1 MAIVGE
7 AHVIVRAIT
16 TGFQKDID
24 DAMNGITN
32 KAQAAGVS
40 LGSAFSSGASGGLS
54 KLDQQA
60 LNTYKSINRLI
71 EGGYYLQGAIAG
83 LLPVVADL
91 VGGLFALGAQAAAAA
106 PALIVLPSVF
116 SAIGQAAIT
125 AKLAFSGV
133 SKAIGA
139 LSKKSKGGGGIDK
152 LPGLL
157 EKYANAQERAKNA
170 NTRVKKSYEALTEA
184 QEAAR
189 ESLQQLNFDAED
201 AAIAEQKAS
210 IELAKARETLL
221 RVQDLPPNSAA
232 RKEAEL
238 AYAEADLNLRRAKD
252 RNADLA
258 KETETRNAAGVE
270 GSKEV
275 LNALEDITE
284 AEKAQKK
291 AIIEKAKAKKELDNA
306 KAGKG
311 GGGGGGDG
319 ADATAGLSKEAASFA
334 KYIADLKPKLD
345 ELKASAGK
353 DLFPALETA
362 VGNLVTN
369 LFPTLNKILGDTGKA
384 LGQSA
389 IDFSKVV
396 TEADNLKN
404 LNTVAG
410 TNKDT
415 IGKLGKVAG
424 NLYSVFLSLLS
435 AADPLIRRFTD
446 WLVVLTSGLKTT
458 TEAKNKTGELTNT
471 FNKAGDVVA
480 QLGRILRTL
489 GSAFMDMGKAA
500 TGPGSGGQ
508 LILDYF
514 EKAAKKFKDF
524 TSAGLKDGSLKEYF
538 KNVATNF
545 TKVLDILGKI
555 TGAFAK
561 VGGKKSTGSFL
572 DSIGKSIDILAP
584 ALEKL
589 TDGGAGGAFGK
600 FIEQIAEFLAAT
612 SDSGSIKVYF
622 TILTT
627 ALGLLNSILTNPIT
641 SKILA
646 IVAAVHGG
654 RLAFSRFGKTINTAK
669 DYIKGSIDSFKDM
682 YDKTSN
688 VRDGF
693 KYARTQGDGFFGSIK
708 AGIKN
713 SKSFQKVFGQNSKVL
728 STYQS
733 ATNKAKTAFTAL
745 KDGAIKAKGM
755 VMGLGK
761 AIKSSTLFTK
771 LSSAATKAWTA
782 VQAAFN
788 AVMAMNPIVLI
799 VVAIVALIAI
809 VVAAYFKFQWFR
821 DFVDSVWDKIAA
833 GLSFLWQNI
842 IKPIFEAIGSV
853 FGAVWGVIKVVF
865 GAVWGAIKTSIE
877 FVWNN
882 IIKPIFEA
890 IGSVFGAIWGAIKG
904 AFDFVWGSVQ
914 AQISFSWNK
923 IIKPIFE
930 AFGAVFGAVWGV
942 IKGAFDLVWGAIKTS
957 IDFAWNRVIKPVF
970 EAIGSVFGKIWD
982 GIKGAFTRV
991 WDFITGAIDKA
1002 KDIFSGITDAIKGAF
1017 KTAFNFVA
1025 NIWNKTIGKIGFKAP
1040 SWLGGWEFN
1049 VPDIPLMAKGGVVSP
1064 RTGGTLAVIGEG
1076 GRPERVEP
1084 LDTDGL
1090 SQRDRAIITLLS
1102 GGRNT
1107 GGVNI
1112 TVNPSPGMDE
1122 VELAALVSRQISFQ
1136 LRRGA
1141 A

>member
-1 MAIVGE
+1 
-7 AHVIVRAIT
+7 
-16 TGFQKDID
+16 
-24 DAMNGITN
+24 
-32 KAQAAGVS
+32 
-40 LGSAFSSGASGGLS
+40 
-54 KLDQQA
+54 
-60 LNTYKSINRLI
+60 LI

-83 LLPVVADL
+83 LLPVVTDL

-133 SKAIGA
+133 GKAISA
-139 LSKKSKGGGGIDK
+139 LGKQSKGGGGIDK

-275 LNALEDITE
+275 LNALENITE

-291 AIIEKAKAKKELDNA
+291 AIIETAKAKKELDNA

-311 GGGGGGDG
+311 GGGGGG
-319 ADATAGLSKEAASFA
+319 ADATAGLSEEAASFA
-334 KYIADLKPKLD
+334 KYIADLKPKFD
-345 ELKASAGK
+345 ELKASAGR

-480 QLGRILRTL
+480 QLGRILGTL

-572 DSIGKSIDILAP
+572 DSISKSIDILAP

-627 ALGLLNSILTNPIT
+627 ALGLLNSILTNPIA

-646 IVAAVHGG
+646 IAAAAHGG

-669 DYIKGSIDSFKDM
+669 DYIGGSIDSFKDL
-682 YDKTSN
+682 YSKTSN

-693 KYARTQGDGFFGSIK
+693 KYARKQGDGLFSSIK
-708 AGIKN
+708 GGIKN
-713 SKSFQKVFGQNSKVL
+713 SKTFQSVFGQNSKVL
-728 STYQS
+728 SAYQS
-733 ATNKAKTAFTAL
+733 ATFKAKTAVKGLGDFAT
-745 KDGAIKAKGM
+745 KAKGM
-755 VMGLGK
+755 VTGLGK

-771 LSSAATKAWTA
+771 LASAATKAWTL

-788 AVMAMNPIVLI
+788 AVMAMNPVVLI
-799 VVAIVALIAI
+799 ILAIVALIAI
-809 VVAAYFKFQWFR
+809 VVAAYFRFKWFR
-821 DFVDSVWDKIAA
+821 DFVDGVFDAIGA
-833 GLSFLWQNI
+833 GLSFIWENI
-842 IKPIFEAIGSV
+842 IQPVFNAIATV
-853 FGAVWGVIKVVF
+853 FAAVWGVIQTVF
-865 GAVWGAIKTSIE
+865 STVWGAIQTAISFVWENIIQPIFNAIGAVFAAVWGAIQT
-877 FVWNN
+877 
-882 IIKPIFEA
+882 
-890 IGSVFGAIWGAIKG
+890 
-904 AFDFVWGSVQ
+904 AFDFVWGAIQ
-914 AQISFSWNK
+914 TQISFVWEN
-923 IIKPIFE
+923 IIRPVFE
-930 AFGAVFGAVWGV
+930 AIGAVFSA
-942 IKGAFDLVWGAIKTS
+942 VWGAIQTAF
-957 IDFAWNRVIKPVF
+957 DFVWGAIQAAISFVWENIIRPVF
-970 EAIGSVFGKIWD
+970 EAIGSVFSGIWD
-982 GIKGAFTRV
+982 GIRTAFSRA
-991 WDFITGAIDKA
+991 WGFITGAVRGA
-1002 KDIFSGITDAIKGAF
+1002 ASIFGGVRDTIIGAF
-1017 KTAFNFVA
+1017 RNAINF
-1025 NIWNKTIGKIGFKAP
+1025 IIRGWNNLDFTIPKIKIAGLTFGGFTIG
-1040 SWLGGWEFN
+1040 L
-1049 VPDIPLMAKGGVVSP
+1049 PDIPEFAQGGIIRPSP
-1064 RTGGTLAVIGEG
+1064 GGTLARIGEA
-1076 GRPERVEP
+1076 GRAERVEP
-1084 LDTDGL
+1084 LDPDGL
-1090 SQRDRAIITLLS
+1090 SKRDKAMISLLS
-1102 GGRNT
+1102 GGAG

>member
-24 DAMNGITN
+24 DAMNGITSR
-32 KAQAAGVS
+32 AQAAGTS
-40 LGSAFSSGASGGLS
+40 LGKAFSGGASGGLS

-71 EGGYYLQGAIAG
+71 EGGYYLQGAIAS
-83 LLPVVADL
+83 LLPVVTDL

-133 SKAIGA
+133 GKAISTLG
-139 LSKKSKGGGGIDK
+139 KQSKGGGGIDK

-157 EKYANAQERAKNA
+157 EKYANAQERAENA

-275 LNALEDITE
+275 LNALENITE

-291 AIIEKAKAKKELDNA
+291 AIIETAKAQKELDDA

-311 GGGGGGDG
+311 GGGGGG

-334 KYIADLKPKLD
+334 KYIADLKPKFD
-345 ELKASAGK
+345 QLKAAAGR

-362 VGNLVTN
+362 VGNLVTK
-369 LFPTLNKILGDTGKA
+369 LFPALNKILGETGKA

-389 IDFSKVV
+389 IDFSKIV

-404 LNTVAG
+404 LNTVAD
-410 TNKDT
+410 TNRDT
-415 IGKLGKVAG
+415 IGKLGTVTG

-446 WLVVLTSGLKTT
+446 WVVVLTNGWKET
-458 TEAKNKTGELTNT
+458 TEAKNKTGELAGV
-471 FNKAGDVVA
+471 FSQAGDVAA
-480 QLGRILRTL
+480 QLGGILGTL

-524 TSAGLKDGSLKEYF
+524 TKNALEDGSLEQYF
-538 KNVATNF
+538 KDVATNF

-561 VGGKKSTGSFL
+561 VGGKKGTGDFL
-572 DSIGKSIDILAP
+572 DSISKSIDILAP

-600 FIEQIAEFLAAT
+600 FIEQIAELLANT
-612 SDSGSIKVYF
+612 TESGSLKVYF

-627 ALGLLNSILTNPIT
+627 ALGLLNDILKNPIAAELL
-641 SKILA
+641 K
-646 IVAAVHGG
+646 IVAVVHGG
-654 RLAFSRFGKTINTAK
+654 RLAFNRFGKTINTAK
-669 DYIKGSIDSFKDM
+669 DYIGGSIDSFKDL
-682 YDKTSN
+682 YSKTSN

-693 KYARTQGDGFFGSIK
+693 KYARKQGDGLFSSIK
-708 AGIKN
+708 GGIKN
-713 SKSFQKVFGQNSKVL
+713 SKTFQRVFGQNSKVL

-733 ATNKAKTAFTAL
+733 ATNTAKTAVKGLADGANKAKTAV
-745 KDGAIKAKGM
+745 KGMGSAIKKT
-755 VMGLGK
+755 
-761 AIKSSTLFTK
+761 TLFTK
-771 LSSAATKAWTA
+771 LASAATKAWTA

-788 AVMAMNPIVLI
+788 IVMAMNPVVLI
-799 VVAIVALIAI
+799 ILAIAALIAI
-809 VVAAYFKFQWFR
+809 VVAAYFRFKWFR
-821 DFVDSVWDKIAA
+821 NFVDGVFDAIGA
-833 GLSFLWQNI
+833 GLSFI
-842 IKPIFEAIGSV
+842 
-853 FGAVWGVIKVVF
+853 
-865 GAVWGAIKTSIE
+865 
-877 FVWNN
+877 WNN
-882 IIKPIFEA
+882 IIQPIFNAMVTAFSLVWQGIQMAFTAVWEA
-890 IGSVFGAIWGAIKG
+890 IQTAIS
-904 AFDFVWGSVQ
+904 FVWE
-914 AQISFSWNK
+914 N
-923 IIKPIFE
+923 IIQPVFNAI
-930 AFGAVFGAVWGV
+930 GAVFAAVWQGIQMAFTAVWEAIQTAISFVWENIIQPVFNAIGAVFAAVWQG
-942 IKGAFDLVWGAIKTS
+942 IQMAFTAVWEAIQTAIS
-957 IDFAWNRVIKPVF
+957 FVWENIIRPVF
-970 EAIGSVFGKIWD
+970 NAIGEVFGNIWS
-982 GIKGAFTRV
+982 GIQTAFSRA
-991 WDFITGAIDKA
+991 WDFITGAVEDA
-1002 KDIFSGITDAIKGAF
+1002 QEIFGAVRDTIVDAFRNAINFIIRAWNGIEFTIPRVEVGGIGF
-1017 KTAFNFVA
+1017 GGF
-1025 NIWNKTIGKIGFKAP
+1025 TIG
-1040 SWLGGWEFN
+1040 L
-1049 VPDIPLMAKGGVVSP
+1049 PDIPELAEGGVIRPSL
-1064 RTGGTLAVIGEG
+1064 GGTLARIGEA
-1076 GRPERVEP
+1076 GRAERVEP
-1084 LDTDGL
+1084 LDPDGL
-1090 SQRDRAIITLLS
+1090 SKRDKAMISLLS
-1102 GGRNT
+1102 GGAG